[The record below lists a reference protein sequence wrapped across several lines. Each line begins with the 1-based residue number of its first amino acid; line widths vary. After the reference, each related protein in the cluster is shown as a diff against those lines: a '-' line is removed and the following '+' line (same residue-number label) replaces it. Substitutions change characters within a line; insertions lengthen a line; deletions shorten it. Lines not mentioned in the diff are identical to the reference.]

1 MQLTPS
7 QRSAIRHGGNNLQFI
22 ACAGSGK
29 MEVLARRVVYLPD
42 PTNANPPVP
51 ANIVAFTFT
60 DKAAA
65 ELQERIVTRISDL
78 PPAPVRRKCTA
89 CDCRGM
95 CTTAR
100 ET

>member
-29 MEVLARRVVYLPD
+29 MEVLARRVVYLLD

-51 ANIVAFTFT
+51 ANIIAFTFT

-78 PPAPVRRKCTA
+78 PPAPVRRKCA
-89 CDCRGM
+89 AYDDRGR